1 MMSDARVIGVEH
13 IEDARRRGRKVF
25 EILPGDIVTSLAEET
40 ASRLGLELV
49 YGPIEKEAVVKTDGK
64 TSMRRNLYRRS
75 PKWIAP
81 DKSITQKAKRFS
93 KITIVGAGGVGSNIA
108 HLAANLD
115 LADEIAIADIV
126 PGLAAATALDLNHA
140 SGITRSH
147 SQVYG
152 AENLEI
158 INDSDVVIVT
168 AGRARTPGM
177 SRNDLIET
185 NKRVIQ
191 GTAEVIKTQ
200 SPKAIVI
207 VVTNPLDEM
216 TMEMLT
222 STEFPRNRVIGMAG
236 TLDSSRF
243 RLSLAK
249 AAGVQVS
256 DVEAITLGSH
266 GDEMAP
272 IVSHAKIKGR
282 SLNRYLSD
290 EQINNCSN
298 DAITGGGQVVALKK
312 LGSATIA
319 PAHATIEILDHIRG
333 AKSGTVPVSVMLDG
347 EFGLTNVVLGVPVH
361 LGFNG
366 MISVEEIVLSDNE
379 KIALSAA
386 ADAIRERLG
395 LT

>member
-1 MMSDARVIGVEH
+1 MSDARVIGVEH

-25 EILPGDIVTSLAEET
+25 EILPGDIVTSVAEEA
-40 ASRLGLELV
+40 ASRVGLELV

-93 KITIVGAGGVGSNIA
+93 KIAIVGAGGVGSNIA

-115 LADEIAIADIV
+115 LSDEIAIADIV

-147 SQVYG
+147 SQAYG

-177 SRNDLIET
+177 SRNDLIQT

-191 GTAEVIKTQ
+191 ATAEVIKTQ

-222 STEFPRNRVIGMAG
+222 STEFPRSRVLGMAG
-236 TLDSSRF
+236 TLDSIRF

-249 AAGVQVS
+249 ASGVQVS

-266 GDEMAP
+266 GD
-272 IVSHAKIKGR
+272 
-282 SLNRYLSD
+282 
-290 EQINNCSN
+290 
-298 DAITGGGQVVALKK
+298 
-312 LGSATIA
+312 
-319 PAHATIEILDHIRG
+319 
-333 AKSGTVPVSVMLDG
+333 
-347 EFGLTNVVLGVPVH
+347 
-361 LGFNG
+361 
-366 MISVEEIVLSDNE
+366 
-379 KIALSAA
+379 
-386 ADAIRERLG
+386 
-395 LT
+395 